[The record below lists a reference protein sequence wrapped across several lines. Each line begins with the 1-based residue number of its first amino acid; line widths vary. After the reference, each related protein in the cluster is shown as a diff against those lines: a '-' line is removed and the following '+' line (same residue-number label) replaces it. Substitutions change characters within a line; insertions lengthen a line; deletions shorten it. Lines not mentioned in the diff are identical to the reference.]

1 MYKKD
6 ALRILFDTSQKYK
19 TELCGK
25 NLLFVS
31 IDTHKKVEF
40 FEVVFNESNFL
51 HLTGVQRSKQSID
64 ISGIISNYSK
74 EFFNKC
80 LSKRLKE
87 EEIEFSDDG
96 KTVLKL
102 TVLPLVVN
110 KNISAR
116 MYGYYNGSNE
126 ILYTEYLLGGVN
138 ACLGFVKA
146 KERNVFVPNTL
157 LKQDI
162 RSITKR
168 YNKIIATYRKDV
180 RETLYNECV
189 YKAKKEDL
197 SNYFFPEEYEYLK
210 NII

>member
-1 MYKKD
+1 M
-6 ALRILFDTSQKYK
+6 
-19 TELCGK
+19 
-25 NLLFVS
+25 
-31 IDTHKKVEF
+31 
-40 FEVVFNESNFL
+40 FNESNFL

-64 ISGIISNYSK
+64 TSKIVSNYSK

-80 LSKRLKE
+80 LSKRLKEE

-110 KNISAR
+110 KYISVK

-138 ACLGFVKA
+138 ACLCFVKA

-162 RSITKR
+162 RSITKH